1 MGSELEWFAFCLLEW
16 QTNSFNKGWND
27 RNGNYPLNRKEKEAI
42 MSRKEEIEARKV
54 ELRDEIESAEDV
66 EKVEELNQE
75 VEALTEEEEQLE
87 KHEEEEKTATALEEK
102 KAVAKEIEIK
112 KEVEKMDKEFRNSK
126 EYVNAYAE
134 YLKTNDDKEL
144 KALITTNGYATGNS
158 ATIEVP
164 DMVYDIV
171 KTAWEREDLLARVR
185 RLSVKG
191 NFKVQFEVSG
201 DAAVKHQEGYGEV
214 SEESLVL
221 GVVSLTPVSFKKWIS
236 ISDEALDLRG
246 EAFLEYI
253 YDEITYRIAKK
264 IADELVGIVAALPTS
279 LSANGETGVYDK
291 VSANKITK
299 APALGVIAEAI
310 ANLSDETRDIT
321 VVMNKLTYAEFKK
334 AQYDGNYAVDPF
346 EGATV
351 VFNNTL
357 PAYTAASANAVYCIV
372 GDFDHGALINTP
384 NGDGIE
390 LKFDDTTLMTQ
401 DLIRILGRRFA
412 GVNAVADKAFCNI
425 AKPTTS
431 A

>member
-1 MGSELEWFAFCLLEW
+1 
-16 QTNSFNKGWND
+16 
-27 RNGNYPLNRKEKEAI
+27 
-42 MSRKEEIEARKV
+42 MSRKEEIEARKL
-54 ELRDEIESAEDV
+54 ELREEIESAEDI
-66 EKVEELNQE
+66 EKVEELNEE
-75 VEALTEEEEQLE
+75 VEALEEEQQQLE
-87 KHEEEEKTATALEEK
+87 EHEEEQKTAEELEEK
-102 KAVAKEIEIK
+102 KVSAKEIV
-112 KEVEKMDKEFRNSK
+112 KEERKTMEMKEFRNTK
-126 EYVNAYAE
+126 EYIEAYAE
-134 YLKTNDDKEL
+134 YIKSNDDKEL

-185 RLSVKG
+185 RLAVKG
-191 NFKVQFEVSG
+191 NLKVQFEVSG
-201 DAAVKHQEGYGEV
+201 DAAVKHQEGYGAV
-214 SEESLVL
+214 TEESLVL

-246 EAFLEYI
+246 EAFLNYI

-279 LSANGETGVYDK
+279 LSANDSGVYDK

-299 APALGVIAEAI
+299 APGIGVIAEAI

-321 VVMNKLTYAEFKK
+321 IVMNKLTYAAFKE
-334 AQYDGNYAVDPF
+334 AQYSANFSVDPF

-357 PAYTAASANAVYCIV
+357 PAYSTASANDVYCIV
-372 GDFDHGALINTP
+372 GDFNHGALINTP

-390 LKFDDTTLMTQ
+390 LKFDDTTLMTS
-401 DLIRILGRRFA
+401 DLVRILGRRFA
-412 GVNAVADKAFCNI
+412 GVNAVADKSFCNI

>member
-1 MGSELEWFAFCLLEW
+1 M
-16 QTNSFNKGWND
+16 T
-27 RNGNYPLNRKEKEAI
+27 
-42 MSRKEEIEARKV
+42 RKEEIEARKL
-54 ELRDEIESAEDV
+54 ELREEIESAEET
-66 EKVEELNQE
+66 EKVEELKEE
-75 VEALTEEEEQLE
+75 VEALVEEEAQLEEHEEEQE
-87 KHEEEEKTATALEEK
+87 QAEELEEK
-102 KAVAKEIEIK
+102 KVTAKEIV
-112 KEVEKMDKEFRNSK
+112 KEERKMEKEFRNST

-134 YLKTNDDKEL
+134 YIKTNDDKEL
-144 KALITTNGYATGNS
+144 KSLITTNGYATGNS

-171 KTAWEREDLLARVR
+171 KTAWEREDLLSKVR

-191 NFKVQFEVSG
+191 NLKVQFEVSG

-246 EAFLEYI
+246 EAFLNYI

-264 IADELVGIVAALPTS
+264 IADELVSIVAALPTS
-279 LSANGETGVYDK
+279 LSTDADGVYSK

-299 APALGVIAEAI
+299 APAIGTIAEAI

-321 VVMNKLTYAEFKK
+321 VVMNKLTYAAFKE
-334 AQYDGNYAVDPF
+334 AQYAAGFAIDPF

-357 PAYTAASANAVYCIV
+357 PAYSSASANSVYCIV
-372 GDFDHGALINTP
+372 GDFNHGALINTP

-390 LKFDDTTLMTQ
+390 LKFDDTTLMTS
-401 DLIRILGRRFA
+401 DLVRILGRRFA
-412 GVNAVADKAFCNI
+412 GVNAVADKAFFNI

>member
-1 MGSELEWFAFCLLEW
+1 
-16 QTNSFNKGWND
+16 
-27 RNGNYPLNRKEKEAI
+27 
-42 MSRKEEIEARKV
+42 MSRKEEIEARKL
-54 ELRDEIESAEDV
+54 ELREEIESAEDI
-66 EKVEELNQE
+66 EKVEELNEE
-75 VEALTEEEEQLE
+75 VEALEEEQQQIE
-87 KHEEEEKTATALEEK
+87 EHEEEQETAEELEEK
-102 KAVAKEIEIK
+102 KVSAKEIV
-112 KEVEKMDKEFRNSK
+112 KEERKTMEMKEFRNSK
-126 EYVNAYAE
+126 EYIEAYAE
-134 YLKTNDDKEL
+134 YIKTNDEKEL
-144 KALITTNGYATGNS
+144 KSLITTNGYATGNS

-185 RLSVKG
+185 RLAVKG
-191 NFKVQFEVSG
+191 NLKVQFEVSG
-201 DAAVKHQEGYGEV
+201 DAAVKHQEGYGAV
-214 SEESLVL
+214 TEESLVL

-246 EAFLEYI
+246 EAFLNYI

-279 LSANGETGVYDK
+279 LSANDSGVYDK

-299 APALGVIAEAI
+299 APGIGVIAEAI

-321 VVMNKLTYAEFKK
+321 VVMNKLTYAAFKE
-334 AQYDGNYAVDPF
+334 AQYSNGYAVDPF

-357 PAYTAASANAVYCIV
+357 PAYSSASANAVYCIV
-372 GDFDHGALINTP
+372 GDFNHGALINTP

-390 LKFDDTTLMTQ
+390 LKFDDTTLMTS
-401 DLIRILGRRFA
+401 DLVRILGRRFA
-412 GVNAVADKAFCNI
+412 GVNAVADKSFCNI

>member
-1 MGSELEWFAFCLLEW
+1 
-16 QTNSFNKGWND
+16 
-27 RNGNYPLNRKEKEAI
+27 
-42 MSRKEEIEARKV
+42 MSRKEEIEARKL
-54 ELRDEIESAEDV
+54 ELRDEIEAAEDA
-66 EKVEELNQE
+66 EKVEELKEE
-75 VEALTEEEEQLE
+75 VDALVEEEEQIE
-87 KHEEEEKTATALEEK
+87 QHEEEQEVAEELEEK
-102 KAVAKEIEIK
+102 SVTAKEIVIK
-112 KEVEKMDKEFRNSK
+112 KEERKMEEFRNSK
-126 EYVNAYAE
+126 EYIEAYAE
-134 YLKTNDDKEL
+134 YVKTNDDKEL
-144 KALITTNGYATGNS
+144 KSLITTNGYATGNS

-171 KTAWEREDLLARVR
+171 KTAWEREDLLGRVR

-191 NFKVQFEVSG
+191 NLKVQFEVSG

-221 GVVSLTPVSFKKWIS
+221 GVVSLIPSSFKKWIS

-246 EAFLEYI
+246 EDFLNYI

-279 LSANGETGVYDK
+279 LSANADGVYDK

-299 APALGVIAEAI
+299 APAVGTIAEAI

-321 VVMNKLTYAEFKK
+321 VVMNKLTYAAFKE
-334 AQYDGNYAVDPF
+334 AQYANGYAVDPF

-357 PAYTAASANAVYCIV
+357 PAYSSASANAVYCIV
-372 GDFDHGALINTP
+372 GDFNHGALINTP
-384 NGDGIE
+384 NGDGID
-390 LKFDDTTLMTQ
+390 LKFDDTTLMTS
-401 DLIRILGRRFA
+401 DLVRILGRRFA